1 MITLAILAVILVV
14 PVIALLWRRSRA
26 VIFGFLSDDEGPTKR
41 VLAKI
46 SGVFDRVFN
55 PDERGEPSFP
65 FLLLFVFLNSTLAG
79 GQFASLIPQLAA
91 HATYIAWALTVAS
104 FLLNLTILS
113 AAVVHAQVELN
124 QLAGLPD
131 ESGWRHSGRPFV
143 GSNVVF
149 GIASFFFVA
158 SVVALLRLIA
168 GRVELFTPLNIP
180 GSPVGD
186 EILFVLWSLPI
197 AHYAVL
203 LASYLGDQFFGE
215 PLAIATNPAGHF
227 AAGLIHFLGIFFIVA
242 LIQKK
247 MRTNSQAA
255 RWIRPIL
262 ELDEAAQK
270 SRLEKSPPLRQQFVD
285 TALDPPNNA
294 TARGTI
300 RVVLK
305 RNLSSGFPE
314 QFCRQLHSYNSRIKV
329 FGLDE
334 IADHI
339 EKERPEINFE
349 LLGAALRHPLQR
361 RRKYRPKVRKS
372 LLHLTVVVL
381 ERLAKQPDRDRIVR
395 EWASNGFVNDYVS
408 MVAGGHRGP
417 SRDRDKVYGHPLIVQ
432 AIKAGF
438 ELKFEQLAIR
448 LFENLHRSQRNV
460 TRLAAVEGIC
470 RFLDSH
476 LSLSDHAREK
486 LVEVAGRYERAD
498 SPAEFARPR
507 FDGKVSDAVQTLIA
521 RLKKTNTGSSRPGQ
535 TLPRPAERKILPF
548 RSSHAA

>member
-1 MITLAILAVILVV
+1 MGTLAILAGILFV
-14 PVIALLWRRSRA
+14 PVIVLFWRRGRDVA
-26 VIFGFLSDDEGPTKR
+26 LGFLSDDQGPTKR
-41 VLAKI
+41 ILARI
-46 SGVFDRVFN
+46 SWAFDGLFD
-55 PDERGEPSFP
+55 PDEQGKPPLTR
-65 FLLLFVFLNSTLAG
+65 LLLFVFLNSVLAG

-91 HATYIAWALTVAS
+91 QATPIAWTLTTAAL
-104 FLLNLTILS
+104 LLNLTILS

-131 ESGWRHSGRPFV
+131 ENGWRRSGRPFV
-143 GSNVVF
+143 SNNLVF
-149 GIASFFFVA
+149 GIAAFFFVA
-158 SVVALLRLIA
+158 NVVALLRLVT
-168 GRVELFTPLNIP
+168 GKVTLFAPLGIQ
-180 GSPVGD
+180 GSPVAD

-203 LASYLGDQFFGE
+203 LASYLGDQLFGE
-215 PLAIATNPAGHF
+215 PLAIVTNPIGSV
-227 AAGLIHFLGIFFIVA
+227 AAAFIHFLGIFFIVA

-247 MRTNSQAA
+247 MRTNSQAV
-255 RWIRPIL
+255 RWIQPVL
-262 ELDEAAQK
+262 DLDEAAQK
-270 SRLEKSPPLRQQFVD
+270 NRLDQSPALRQRFVD

-339 EKERPEINFE
+339 EEERPEINFE

-361 RRKYRPKVRKS
+361 RRKYRPRVRKS

-381 ERLAKQPDRDRIVR
+381 ERLARRPNRDGIVQ
-395 EWASNGFVNDYVS
+395 EWVSNGFVNDYVS

-448 LFENLHRSQRNV
+448 LFENLHRSQRNA

-476 LSLSDHAREK
+476 SSLSDHAREK

-507 FDGKVSDAVQTLIA
+507 FDEKVTDAVRTLIA
-521 RLKKTNTGSSRPGQ
+521 RLKKTSTGSSRPAQ
-535 TLPRPAERKILPF
+535 TPPHPAEKKILPF